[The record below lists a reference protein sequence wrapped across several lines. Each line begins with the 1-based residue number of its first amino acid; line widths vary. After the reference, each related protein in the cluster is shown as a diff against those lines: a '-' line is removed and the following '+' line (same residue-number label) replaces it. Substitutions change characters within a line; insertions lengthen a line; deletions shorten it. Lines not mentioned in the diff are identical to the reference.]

1 MKKLLRIVILSL
13 LWLNISNAEIF
24 NFEKVYMCGPKK
36 ISYDEQYKSRG
47 WYYTIHLDKN
57 ERFIIR
63 NNEYNYS
70 SFEKTYYHTF
80 QLIEN
85 KYFS

>member
-1 MKKLLRIVILSL
+1 MKKLLGIVVLGL
-13 LWLNISNAEIF
+13 LWFNISNAEIF

-57 ERFIIR
+57 ERFII
-63 NNEYNYS
+63 S
-70 SFEKTYYHTF
+70 LDF
-80 QLIEN
+80 LIT
-85 KYFS
+85 KILHYFMPK